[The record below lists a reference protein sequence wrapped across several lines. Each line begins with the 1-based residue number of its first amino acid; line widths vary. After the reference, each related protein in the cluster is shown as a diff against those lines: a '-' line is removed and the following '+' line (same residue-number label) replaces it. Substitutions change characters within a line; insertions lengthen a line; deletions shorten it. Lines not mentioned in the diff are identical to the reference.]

1 MKKSVFCL
9 SLLLLSLTAC
19 GPAVWSPFPEADFVS
34 YLPYT
39 TGDKITFESDG
50 ETMVWEV
57 TDTEYSY
64 YENNNP
70 NIDAIPEV
78 VNFSVNVKNGS
89 HEGKIEINATYREN
103 LSASIDIYEGAY
115 FESDW
120 IYFAEYSSEV
130 KKRKDFKTLLVN
142 TLQLAGVDT
151 DDKAIIEKNKGV
163 TQFETNG
170 KVWKLVEL
178 K

>member
-1 MKKSVFCL
+1 MKKSVFYL
-9 SLLLLSLTAC
+9 SLFLLSLTSC

-34 YLPYT
+34 YLPY
-39 TGDKITFESDG
+39 ITFESDG

-103 LSASIDIYEGAY
+103 LSASIDIYEGVY
-115 FESDW
+115 FESDG
-120 IYFAEYSSEV
+120 IFYVGYSSEV
-130 KKRKDFKTLLVN
+130 EKRKDFKTLLVN

-170 KVWKLVEL
+170 KVWKLVE
-178 K
+178 

>member
-1 MKKSVFCL
+1 MKKSVFYL
-9 SLLLLSLTAC
+9 SLFLLSLTAC

-34 YLPYT
+34 YLPYN

-57 TDTEYSY
+57 TDTKYEYE
-64 YENNNP
+64 ENNNP
-70 NIDAIPEV
+70 CAKCYKEYVQHTIYLQNNTLGQGIVYSNSFERSNISFYISFNESELNEYA
-78 VNFSVNVKNGS
+78 FS
-89 HEGKIEINATYREN
+89 
-103 LSASIDIYEGAY
+103 
-115 FESDW
+115 
-120 IYFAEYSSEV
+120 AEYNSEV
-130 KKRKDFKTLLVN
+130 EKRKDFKTLLVN

-170 KVWKLVEL
+170 KVWKLVE
-178 K
+178 